1 MFHSCDGVCFIGV
14 CFIGVMVCVLLMDG
28 ACFIHVIVCGLLVC
42 VLFMLLCVLKM
53 VCVLLM

>member
-1 MFHSCDGVCFIGV
+1 MFYWCDGVRFIGV

-28 ACFIHVIVCGLLVC
+28 ACFVHVIVCGLLVC